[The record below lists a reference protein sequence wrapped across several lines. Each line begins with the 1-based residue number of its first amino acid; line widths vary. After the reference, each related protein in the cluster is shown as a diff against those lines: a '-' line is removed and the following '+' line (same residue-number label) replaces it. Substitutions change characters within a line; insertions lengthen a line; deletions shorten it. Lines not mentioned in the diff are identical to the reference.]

1 MKIKGIKRTFFLF
14 LIFTFIFNA
23 NVFSADTTNTSPA
36 PYEEDEFPQG
46 LKDLRRFEI
55 IALGSMPFVT
65 LDVNIAYS
73 IGKPFVECM
82 QTGNWSNYSFSN
94 PLTASADYSSDEIK
108 GVIWTAVG
116 ISVGIALT
124 DYIINLVKRNKLQ
137 KAAYQNNKMNI
148 YNITEDPDA
157 IKLYNPFDIVPDE
170 HTLPDLQDQ
179 QDSDEQ
185 NSDEKTLNETENATD
200 SNSGEI
206 LQIET
211 NQDGEN

>member
-36 PYEEDEFPQG
+36 PYEDDEFPQG

-65 LDVNIAYS
+65 LDVNIAYA
-73 IGKPFVECM
+73 IGKPFYNCM
-82 QTGNWSNYSFSN
+82 QSGDWSNYTFTN

-116 ISVGIALT
+116 ISVGIAIT
-124 DYIINLVKRNKLQ
+124 DYIINLVKRNKLK
-137 KAAYQNNKMNI
+137 KAAHQNNIINI
-148 YNITEDPDA
+148 YNITEDADA
-157 IKLYNPFDIVPDE
+157 VKLENPFDVE
-170 HTLPDLQDQ
+170 
-179 QDSDEQ
+179 SDELLEVL
-185 NSDEKTLNETENATD
+185 SD
-200 SNSGEI
+200 
-206 LQIET
+206 
-211 NQDGEN
+211 QDGEN